1 MEGLWIGLC
10 LLSILCLWYLFVNL
24 RYLHTYQKILIVLGL
39 VLYPVGFYGLDSLII
54 LVPYMGYVWWLV
66 FRVVR
71 LKQRLESPLA

>member
-10 LLSILCLWYLFVNL
+10 FLSIPCLWYLFVNL
-24 RYLHTYQKILIVLGL
+24 KYLHTYQRILIALGL
-39 VLYPVGFYGLDSLII
+39 VLYPVGFYGTHSLIM

-71 LKQRLESPLA
+71 LKQKLESP